1 MVGSTWNIVQKKKG
15 SAWGVES
22 IDHEVQCVG
31 TATSGQARVKRKLPK
46 RMCGRMLGN
55 VCKIR
60 TVDTEASMFSL

>member
-1 MVGSTWNIVQKKKG
+1 MEHRSKKKG

-60 TVDTEASMFSL
+60 TVDTEASVFSS